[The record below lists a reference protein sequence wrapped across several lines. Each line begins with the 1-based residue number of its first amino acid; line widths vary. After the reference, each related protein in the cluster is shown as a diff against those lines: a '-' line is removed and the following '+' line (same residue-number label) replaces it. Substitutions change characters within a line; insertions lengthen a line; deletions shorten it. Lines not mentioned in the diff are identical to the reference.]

1 MSPRSGFH
9 VVLLAVFASAFT
21 ACAPSSYEERFS
33 DYATG
38 IVEKKRESRSGQW
51 QHHKIR
57 GEDALDYANNRTYIV
72 IKGDATVRLSKFSQS
87 QKVSK
92 GEFNVQAKSSFDVGS
107 VVAVSHDGYFLT
119 AAHCVGDSPL
129 TVVLF
134 GSKQKPV
141 TSKARVVWQGGHGEP
156 DIALI
161 HAPVK
166 PYAYF
171 PMVPMSEVRAGTPIF
186 TSGMGGGKQSKSGG
200 EILRVKP
207 PRSLPSGSKW
217 VEFTHDA
224 PLLHGDS
231 GGPVVDADGFFI
243 GLNSTGG
250 IQYIPMIGT
259 PWIRSYR
266 STAFCPDSDWIRS
279 LIREDRKKSRGGL

>member
-1 MSPRSGFH
+1 MPSRIGIH
-9 VVLLAVFASAFT
+9 VALLAVIVSAFT
-21 ACAPSSYEERFS
+21 SCVPGSYEDRHS
-33 DYATG
+33 GYATG
-38 IVEKKRESRSGQW
+38 VVEKKRAARAEEWEHR
-51 QHHKIR
+51 KIR

-72 IKGDATVRLSKFSQS
+72 IRGDATVHLSKYSQT
-87 QKVSK
+87 QRISK
-92 GEFNVQAKSSFDVGS
+92 GEFNVQAKSAFDVGS

-134 GSKQKPV
+134 GSKLKPI
-141 TSKARVVWQGGHGEP
+141 TRRARVVWRGGNGEP

-171 PMVPMSEVRAGTPIF
+171 PMLPMEEVRAGEPIF
-186 TSGMGGGKQSKSGG
+186 TSGMGGGKQSKSAGK
-200 EILRVKP
+200 ILKVKP
-207 PRSLPSGSKW
+207 PRSLASGARW

-224 PLLHGDS
+224 PLLQGDS
-231 GGPVVDADGFFI
+231 GGPVVDAGGWFM

-250 IQYIPMIGT
+250 IQYIPMIGH
-259 PWIRSYR
+259 PWVRSYR
-266 STAFCPDSDWIRS
+266 STSFCPDSDWIRS
-279 LIREDRKKSRGGL
+279 LIREDRKKHGGR

>member
-1 MSPRSGFH
+1 M
-9 VVLLAVFASAFT
+9 VLLAVFATAIT
-21 ACAPSSYEERFS
+21 ACVPSSYEDRFS

-38 IVEKKRESRSGQW
+38 IVEKKREVRAAEW
-51 QHHKIR
+51 QHQKIR

-72 IKGDATVRLSKFSQS
+72 IKGDTTVHLSKFSQS
-87 QKVSK
+87 QQVSK
-92 GEFNVQAKSSFDVGS
+92 GEFNVEAKEAFDIGS

-134 GSKQKPV
+134 GAKLKPV
-141 TSKARVVWQGGHGEP
+141 TSKARVVWQGGPGGP

-186 TSGMGGGKQSKSGG
+186 TSGMGGGKQGKSGG
-200 EILRVKP
+200 TILKVKP
-207 PRSLPSGSKW
+207 PRSQASGARW
-217 VEFTHDA
+217 TEFSHDA

-231 GGPVVDADGFFI
+231 GGPVVDADGFFM

-250 IQYIPMIGT
+250 IQYIPMIGN
-259 PWIRSYR
+259 PVIRSYR
-266 STAFCPDSDWIRS
+266 STAYCPDPDWIRS
-279 LIREDRKKSRGGL
+279 LIREDRKKHGGE

>member
-1 MSPRSGFH
+1 M
-9 VVLLAVFASAFT
+9 VLLAALATAFT
-21 ACAPSSYEERFS
+21 ACAPGSYEDRFS

-38 IVEKKRESRSGQW
+38 IVEKKREARSAAW
-51 QHHKIR
+51 QHHQIR

-92 GEFNVQAKSSFDVGS
+92 GEFNVQAKSSFDMGS
-107 VVAVSHDGYFLT
+107 VVAVSPDGYFLT

-141 TSKARVVWQGGHGEP
+141 TSKARVVWQGGPGGP

-166 PYAYF
+166 PYAFF
-171 PMVPMSEVRAGTPIF
+171 PILPMSEVKVGTHIF
-186 TSGMGGGKQSKSGG
+186 TSGMGGGKQGKSGG
-200 EILRVKP
+200 TILKVKP
-207 PRSLPSGSKW
+207 PRSRPSGATW

-231 GGPVVDADGFFI
+231 GGPVVDAEGWFM

-250 IQYIPMIGT
+250 IQYIPMIGN
-259 PWIRSYR
+259 PFIRSYR
-266 STAFCPDSDWIRS
+266 STAYGPDGEWIRS
-279 LIREDRKKSRGGL
+279 LIREDRKKHRRG